1 MKPARG
7 RSTGWKKATEEMVA
21 LFDSVVPAHPA
32 VARRKMFGYPAGF
45 ANGHLFMGL
54 FEDRLF
60 LRLGEPERETF
71 LGTFAAT
78 LFEPMP
84 GRAMR
89 DYVIAPRQ
97 VLEKPDV
104 LRRWCGRA
112 LDHALS
118 LPAKT
123 TKAKPASRKPAK
135 SAVAARRGARPR
147 KRR

>member
-7 RSTGWKKATEEMVA
+7 RSTGWKKATDEMVA

-71 LGTFAAT
+71 RGTFAAT

-89 DYVIAPRQ
+89 DYVVAPRQ

-118 LPAKT
+118 LPP
-123 TKAKPASRKPAK
+123 KPAKRTPAPRKPAK
-135 SAVAARRGARPR
+135 RAAPPRGSPAR